1 MLLQFFAKRFFFFLA
16 HNLSYVNLFFASL
29 DLLFL
34 LDTSYLPQDSFI
46 TLYLL
51 CSEATTTTTTTT
63 TTTGQILPDLSKL
76 IQFTRKKFKNVFE
89 STFYGSNYWQKR
101 ERESAIDDGRCRCC
115 PIVDVV
121 VVVVVV
127 AASSSFCFR
136 VKLILLSHTFN
147 KTLALPGG
155 QKNYLQQIV
164 FEVDN

>member
-1 MLLQFFAKRFFFFLA
+1 MSLKALFTVRITDKR
-16 HNLSYVNLFFASL
+16 
-29 DLLFL
+29 
-34 LDTSYLPQDSFI
+34 
-46 TLYLL
+46 
-51 CSEATTTTTTTT
+51 E
-63 TTTGQILPDLSKL
+63 
-76 IQFTRKKFKNVFE
+76 
-89 STFYGSNYWQKR
+89 R

-127 AASSSFCFR
+127 AASSSVCFR